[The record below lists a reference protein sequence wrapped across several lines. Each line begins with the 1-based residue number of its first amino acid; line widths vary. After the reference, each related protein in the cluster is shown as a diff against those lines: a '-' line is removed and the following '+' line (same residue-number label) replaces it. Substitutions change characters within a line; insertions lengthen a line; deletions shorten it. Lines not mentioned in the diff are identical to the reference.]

1 MQGKFPMRNPHKT
14 LAAVLTVAAV
24 AALSAP
30 AIAHTGGKRSARAH
44 RTSGRRLHFKLGV
57 KINVLVHNGV
67 AAPISPSTTFATGDS
82 AYFVAD
88 ILAGNRKV
96 GREDVICGLSSP
108 TFELCT
114 AVDRLPG
121 GLIIHIGA
129 NSFTDL
135 VDTDVITGGTGRY
148 LGARGSALTRFTSP
162 KAATL
167 TYVLAG

>member
-1 MQGKFPMRNPHKT
+1 MRNPHRT

-24 AALSAP
+24 AAPAAP
-30 AIAHTGGKRSARAH
+30 AIAHPGGKRAAHAH
-44 RTSGRRLHFKLGV
+44 RTSARRLHFKLSV
-57 KINVLVHNGV
+57 KINMLVHNGV
-67 AAPISPSTTFATGDS
+67 ATPITPSTTFATGDS

-96 GREDVICGLSSP
+96 GREDIICGLSSP
-108 TFELCT
+108 TSELCT

-121 GLIIHIGA
+121 GLITHIGA

-148 LGARGSALTRFTSP
+148 LGAHGSALTRFTSAT
-162 KAATL
+162 AATL